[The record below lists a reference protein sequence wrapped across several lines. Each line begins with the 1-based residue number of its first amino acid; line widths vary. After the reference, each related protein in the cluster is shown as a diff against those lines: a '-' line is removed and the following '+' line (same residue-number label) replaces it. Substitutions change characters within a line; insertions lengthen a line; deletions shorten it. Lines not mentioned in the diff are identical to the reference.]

1 MKPRPQIP
9 RWLLAGLVLLSG
21 AYFQMNPVIRFGE
34 PSASDSLTGMEQFA
48 NMLLAATVAT
58 FAFIALRTISKAMDS
73 RK

>member
-21 AYFQMNPVIRFGE
+21 AYFQMNPVIRFGS
-34 PSASDSLTGMEQFA
+34 PAPDASLTGLEQFA
-48 NMLLAATVAT
+48 NMLLAAVVAT
-58 FAFIALRTISKAMDS
+58 FAFIALRTITRAMES

>member
-21 AYFQMNPVIRFGE
+21 AYFQMNPVIRFGAPE
-34 PSASDSLTGMEQFA
+34 PGASLTGMEQFA
-48 NMLLAATVAT
+48 NMLLAAVVAT
-58 FAFIALRTISKAMDS
+58 FAFIALRTISKAMDA